1 MVERTGKMLEQEASE
16 RSLARIKAALAQ
28 GDKRA
33 ALADEV
39 GVSDGQLSKLLGG
52 DLRRLC
58 QITQA
63 LGLEIFPTEY
73 VDSLQRVLK
82 EKL

>member
-1 MVERTGKMLEQEASE
+1 VVERTGKILEQEPAE

-28 GDKRA
+28 GDKRM
-33 ALADEV
+33 ALADDV
-39 GVSDGQLSKLLGG
+39 GVSEGQLSKLLGG

-58 QITQA
+58 QITEA

-73 VDSLQRVLK
+73 VESLQRVLK